1 MVLATDLS
9 KHFDFISQLKVT
21 PEAALSPDG
30 HTSQSSLDVN
40 LLLTVAIK
48 FVDIGHSYKPW
59 AQHEQWSHW
68 VTGRLLQRGRLSTTT
83 TTTRVTS
90 HATPTQVT
98 EEFFALGDKERSEE
112 WAVSPLCDREKDSN
126 LPKNQ
131 CGFFEY
137 AARPLSNGRRAAA
150 WPLMPLPASPQ
161 VPLLSLLQGRRP
173 NSTEGRARPPT
184 VGVEFRDVEEVEG
197 GDRARLLQRWAR

>member
-21 PEAALSPDG
+21 PEAALSPEG

-68 VTGRLLQRGRLSTTT
+68 VTEEPAP
-83 TTTRVTS
+83 TREAL
-90 HATPTQVT
+90 HHHHHPTRHISRHPDT
-98 EEFFALGDKERSEE
+98 
-112 WAVSPLCDREKDSN
+112 
-126 LPKNQ
+126 
-131 CGFFEY
+131 
-137 AARPLSNGRRAAA
+137 
-150 WPLMPLPASPQ
+150 
-161 VPLLSLLQGRRP
+161 
-173 NSTEGRARPPT
+173 
-184 VGVEFRDVEEVEG
+184 
-197 GDRARLLQRWAR
+197 GDRGVLRVGRQGAE

>member
-21 PEAALSPDG
+21 PEAALSPEG

-68 VTGRLLQRGRLSTTT
+68 VTEEPAPTREALHHHHH
-83 TTTRVTS
+83 TRVTS
-90 HATPTQVT
+90 HATPT
-98 EEFFALGDKERSEE
+98 
-112 WAVSPLCDREKDSN
+112 
-126 LPKNQ
+126 
-131 CGFFEY
+131 
-137 AARPLSNGRRAAA
+137 
-150 WPLMPLPASPQ
+150 
-161 VPLLSLLQGRRP
+161 
-173 NSTEGRARPPT
+173 
-184 VGVEFRDVEEVEG
+184 
-197 GDRARLLQRWAR
+197 